1 MFSHSDL
8 IQQLKSITPH
18 LPCVLAVF
26 QNKHCTCFTILF
38 LDYDKESQVF
48 NKYQYTII
56 LAFPGKQG
64 EKVGQGLLE

>member
-18 LPCVLAVF
+18 LLCVLIVF
-26 QNKHCTCFTILF
+26 QNKYCTCFTILF
-38 LDYDKESQVF
+38 LDHDKESQVF

-56 LAFPGKQG
+56 LAFLCKQD